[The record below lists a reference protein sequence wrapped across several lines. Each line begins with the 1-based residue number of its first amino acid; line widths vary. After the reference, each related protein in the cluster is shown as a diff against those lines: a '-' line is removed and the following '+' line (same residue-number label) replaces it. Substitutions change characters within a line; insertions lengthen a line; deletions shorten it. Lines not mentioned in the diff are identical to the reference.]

1 MLTPRICVMLT
12 AIASI
17 AATLPAIALPTTT
30 TPTKTPPATLPKP
43 KPAAVTSITVAD
55 VSGVYKA
62 IFDPKLLQALP
73 ADEQKDLEQQKVML
87 DSIRLTVKP
96 DSSFELVSRKS
107 PADTKTTTIA
117 GKVKVEGNKVSL
129 SVVNVD
135 GRVIG
140 PEESGFPPAVFTL
153 LEGGKVWELPDRPLV
168 KLVKQ

>member
-30 TPTKTPPATLPKP
+30 TPTKTPPATLP
-43 KPAAVTSITVAD
+43 
-55 VSGVYKA
+55 
-62 IFDPKLLQALP
+62 PKLLQALP

>member
-1 MLTPRICVMLT
+1 MLTSRICVTLT

-30 TPTKTPPATLPKP
+30 TPTQTPPTTLPKP
-43 KPAAVTSITVAD
+43 KPATVSSITVAD

-62 IFDPKLLQALP
+62 IFDPKLVQALP
-73 ADEQKDLEQQKVML
+73 PDEQKNLEQQKVML
-87 DSIRLTVKP
+87 DSIRLSVKP
-96 DSSFELVSRKS
+96 DGSFELVSRKT
-107 PADTKTTTIA
+107 PVDNTLITIF
-117 GKVKVEGNKVSL
+117 GKAKVEGNKVSL
-129 SVVNVD
+129 SALNVD

-140 PEESGFPPAVFTL
+140 PEESGFPPIVFTL